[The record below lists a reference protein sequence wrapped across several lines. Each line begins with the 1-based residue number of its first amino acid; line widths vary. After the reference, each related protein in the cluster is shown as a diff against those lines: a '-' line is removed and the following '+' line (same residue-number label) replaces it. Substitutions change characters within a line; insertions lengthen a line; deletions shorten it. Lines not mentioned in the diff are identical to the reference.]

1 MKLNFEAYITKK
13 SIPFFLLIALTLRIL
28 ISIYYGDRDL
38 SEGSAHEWGVLFNNL
53 KYHGDLYWFFDGNYK
68 YPSLFMPPLYP
79 YFIYLIDLLPANN
92 LIFKLISVQILIS
105 LISSLYIYKICEK
118 NFNKNISLLSFLIFS
133 FYPAN
138 LYSSSQ
144 ISSITIVMFLYI
156 FFLYVLV
163 NNKNLILLGVIGGF
177 GILARGEFFL
187 IFIISLIYLFFL
199 KKINIVKTLL
209 IMLIALVIT
218 SPYLIRNYI
227 IFNKL
232 VITQS
237 TGYVLWRGNNSLS
250 TVDSIIADRE
260 IGKVL
265 NINLPENY
273 NFKNNEIKEIYDQI
287 KKIKYNPK
295 HDLLRDKIFFEKA
308 VDNIK
313 NDPFRYFTLSIKKF
327 FSFTFINL
335 NSNYP
340 NYYNIFSILPEFILS
355 IGAVLGII
363 LNIKNIVKLKFIYFY
378 TFYILAVYSCLLI
391 LPRYKLILLP
401 TYSIFFSLFI
411 NYILHKFIKKKI

>member
-156 FFLYVLV
+156 FFYM
-163 NNKNLILLGVIGGF
+163 F
-177 GILARGEFFL
+177 
-187 IFIISLIYLFFL
+187 
-199 KKINIVKTLL
+199 
-209 IMLIALVIT
+209 
-218 SPYLIRNYI
+218 
-227 IFNKL
+227 
-232 VITQS
+232 
-237 TGYVLWRGNNSLS
+237 
-250 TVDSIIADRE
+250 
-260 IGKVL
+260 
-265 NINLPENY
+265 
-273 NFKNNEIKEIYDQI
+273 
-287 KKIKYNPK
+287 
-295 HDLLRDKIFFEKA
+295 
-308 VDNIK
+308 
-313 NDPFRYFTLSIKKF
+313 
-327 FSFTFINL
+327 
-335 NSNYP
+335 
-340 NYYNIFSILPEFILS
+340 
-355 IGAVLGII
+355 
-363 LNIKNIVKLKFIYFY
+363 
-378 TFYILAVYSCLLI
+378 
-391 LPRYKLILLP
+391 
-401 TYSIFFSLFI
+401 
-411 NYILHKFIKKKI
+411 